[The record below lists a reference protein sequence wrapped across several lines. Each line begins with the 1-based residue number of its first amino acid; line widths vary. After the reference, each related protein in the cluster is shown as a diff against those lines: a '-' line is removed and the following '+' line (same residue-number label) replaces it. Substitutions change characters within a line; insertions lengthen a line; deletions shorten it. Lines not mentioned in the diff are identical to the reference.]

1 MNIAKILK
9 HCPKG
14 TKLYSLLEG
23 DVTLMGV
30 DDSESYPIKTC
41 KGNTTFNLF
50 TKDGLYFKHKPD
62 GECLL
67 FPSKEQRDWN
77 KFRLP
82 IKNGDIM
89 MLPDGTC
96 PFIATGTTTVIN
108 DVETVKYHCGLDTE
122 GILIISDGG
131 GGWTSSFYIPAT
143 KKVKTKLFDAMKKN
157 GISFDG
163 EKLIEKTEVKSKSE
177 KHKFKPFE
185 KILVKDNDEDTW
197 VCAFFSHMEKIGSK
211 ECYECCSGILWDQA
225 IPYEGNESLVGT
237 ISDQDQNSLIQC
249 LI

>member
-9 HCPKG
+9 YCPKG
-14 TKLYSLLEG
+14 TELYSLLEG
-23 DVTLMGV
+23 NVTLIGV
-30 DDSESYPIKTC
+30 DNFGNYPIKTR
-41 KGNTTFNLF
+41 NEDTTLTTF
-50 TKDGLYFKHKPD
+50 TEKGLYYIDKLNGD
-62 GECLL
+62 CIL

-82 IKNGDIM
+82 IKNGDVM

-96 PFIATGTTTVIN
+96 PFIATGTTTVVN
-108 DVETVKYHCGLDTE
+108 GVESVKYHCGLDTE
-122 GILIISDGG
+122 GILIISDEGS
-131 GGWTSSFYIPAT
+131 GWTSSFYIPAT
-143 KKVKTKLFDAMKKN
+143 KKVKTKLFDAMRKN

-177 KHKFKPFE
+177 KHEFKPFE

-225 IPYEGNESLVGT
+225 IPYKGNENLVGT
-237 ISDQDQNSLIQC
+237 TNNPD
-249 LI
+249 

>member
-9 HCPKG
+9 YCPKG
-14 TKLYSLLEG
+14 TELYSLLEG
-23 DVTLMGV
+23 NVTLMGV

-41 KGNTTFNLF
+41 KGNTTLNLF
-50 TKDGLYFKHKPD
+50 TKDGLYFKHRPD

-89 MLPDGTC
+89 MLPDGTR
-96 PFIATGTTTVIN
+96 PFIATGTTTVVN
-108 DVETVKYHCGLDTE
+108 GVETVKYHCGLNTE
-122 GILIISDGG
+122 GVLIISDEG

-143 KKVKTKLFDAMKKN
+143 KEVKTKLFDAMNKN

-163 EKLIEKTEVKSKSE
+163 EKLVEKIEVKNKSE
-177 KHKFKPFE
+177 KHEFKPFE
-185 KILVKDNDEDTW
+185 KVLMRDEGGMWT
-197 VCAFFSHMEKIGSK
+197 CTLFSHISITPVGV
-211 ECYECCSGILWDQA
+211 YYVCSSGALWDQA
-225 IPYEGNESLVGT
+225 IPYEGNENLVGT
-237 ISDQDQNSLIQC
+237 TNNPD
-249 LI
+249 

>member
-9 HCPKG
+9 NCPVG

-23 DVTLMGV
+23 EVTLKSI
-30 DDSESYPIKTC
+30 DDIRDYPIEVCGWSETSSR
-41 KGNTTFNLF
+41 F
-50 TKDGLYFKHKPD
+50 TEDGLYLKNKPN

-67 FPSKEQRDWN
+67 FPSKYQRDWN

-82 IKNGDIM
+82 IENGDIM
-89 MLPDGTC
+89 MLPNGTC
-96 PFIATGTTTVIN
+96 PFIATGETTVVN
-108 DVETVKYHCGLDTE
+108 GVKSVKYHCGLDTK
-122 GILIISDGG
+122 GVLIISDEG

-143 KKVKTKLFDAMKKN
+143 KEVKTKLFDAMNKN

-163 EKLIEKTEVKSKSE
+163 EKLVEKIEVKSKSK

-197 VCAFFSHMEKIGSK
+197 VCAFFSHMEKIGSE
-211 ECYECCSGILWDQA
+211 ECYECCSGIIWDRA
-225 IPYEGNESLVGT
+225 IPYEGNENLVGT
-237 ISDQDQNSLIQC
+237 TNNPD
-249 LI
+249 

>member
-14 TKLYSLLEG
+14 TELYSLLEG
-23 DVTLMGV
+23 NVTLMGI

-41 KGNTTFNLF
+41 KGGTTLSLF
-50 TKDGLYFKHKPD
+50 TKDGLYFKHRPD

-89 MLPDGTC
+89 MLPDGTR
-96 PFIATGTTTVIN
+96 PFIATGTTTVVN
-108 DVETVKYHCGLDTE
+108 GVETVKYHCGLDTE
-122 GILIISDGG
+122 GVLIISDEG
-131 GGWTSSFYIPAT
+131 GGWTSSFYIPASAGA
-143 KKVKTKLFDAMKKN
+143 KIKLFEAMDKN

-163 EKLIEKTEVKSKSE
+163 EKLIEKTEVKSKSK
-177 KHKFKPFE
+177 KHEFKPFE
-185 KILVKDNDEDTW
+185 KVLVKDRENGTW
-197 VCAFFSHMEKIGSK
+197 KCNFFSHMEEINSK
-211 ECYECCSGILWDQA
+211 KFYACCSGIWSYV
-225 IPYEGNESLVGT
+225 IPYKGNENLVGT
-237 ISDQDQNSLIQC
+237 TNNPD
-249 LI
+249 

>member
-14 TKLYSLLEG
+14 TELYSLLEG
-23 DVTLMGV
+23 NVTLMGI

-41 KGNTTFNLF
+41 KGGTTLSLF
-50 TKDGLYFKHKPD
+50 TKDGLYFKHRPD

-89 MLPDGTC
+89 MLPDGTR
-96 PFIATGTTTVIN
+96 PFIATGTTTVVN
-108 DVETVKYHCGLDTE
+108 GVETVKYHCGLDTE
-122 GILIISDGG
+122 GVLIISDEG
-131 GGWTSSFYIPAT
+131 GGWTSSFYIPASAGA
-143 KKVKTKLFDAMKKN
+143 KIKLFEAMDKN

-163 EKLIEKTEVKSKSE
+163 EKLIEKTEVKSKSK
-177 KHKFKPFE
+177 KHEFKPFE
-185 KILVKDNDEDTW
+185 KVLVKDRENGTW
-197 VCAFFSHMEKIGSK
+197 KCNFFSHMEEINSK
-211 ECYECCSGILWDQA
+211 KFYACCSGIWSYV
-225 IPYEGNESLVGT
+225 IPYKGNENLVGT
-237 ISDQDQNSLIQC
+237 TNNPDQTSLIQC

>member
-9 HCPKG
+9 NCPIG
-14 TKLYSLLEG
+14 TKLYSLIEG
-23 DVTLMGV
+23 EVTLMSI
-30 DDSESYPIKTC
+30 DENRAYPIEVSGWNK
-41 KGNTTFNLF
+41 LLRRF
-50 TKDGLYFKHKPD
+50 TKDGLYFTQTPN

-96 PFIATGTTTVIN
+96 PFIATGTTTVVN
-108 DVETVKYHCGLDTE
+108 GVESVKYHCGLNTE
-122 GILIISDGG
+122 GVLIISDEG

-143 KKVKTKLFDAMKKN
+143 TEAKLKLIAAMDKN

-163 EKLIEKTEVKSKSE
+163 EKLVEKIKVEVKDKQKE

-197 VCAFFSHMEKIGSK
+197 VCTLFSHMEKIGSK
-211 ECYECCSGILWDQA
+211 ECYECCSGVLWDQA
-225 IPYEGNESLVGT
+225 IPYKGNENLVGT
-237 ISDQDQNSLIQC
+237 TNNPD
-249 LI
+249 

>member
-9 HCPKG
+9 YCPKG
-14 TKLYSLLEG
+14 TELYSLLEG
-23 DVTLMGV
+23 NVTLMGV
-30 DDSESYPIKTC
+30 DDSKSYPIKTC
-41 KGNTTFNLF
+41 KGNTTLNLF
-50 TKDGLYFKHKPD
+50 TKDGLYFKHRPD

-89 MLPDGTC
+89 MLPDGTR
-96 PFIATGTTTVIN
+96 PFIATGTTTVVN
-108 DVETVKYHCGLDTE
+108 GVETVKYHCGLNTE
-122 GILIISDGG
+122 GILIISDEC

-143 KKVKTKLFDAMKKN
+143 KKVKTKLFDAMNKN

-163 EKLIEKTEVKSKSE
+163 EKLVEKIEVKSKSE
-177 KHKFKPFE
+177 KHEFKPFE

-197 VCAFFSHMEKIGSK
+197 VCTLFSHMEKIGSK
-211 ECYECCSGILWDQA
+211 ECYECCSGVLWDQA
-225 IPYEGNESLVGT
+225 IPYEGNENLVGT
-237 ISDQDQNSLIQC
+237 TNNPD
-249 LI
+249 

>member
-9 HCPKG
+9 YCPKG
-14 TKLYSLLEG
+14 TELYSLLEG
-23 DVTLMGV
+23 NVTLIGV
-30 DDSESYPIKTC
+30 DDSGDYPIKTC
-41 KGNTTFNLF
+41 KGSATLSLF
-50 TKDGLYFKHKPD
+50 TKNGLYFKDKPD

-96 PFIATGTTTVIN
+96 PFIATGTTTVVN
-108 DVETVKYHCGLDTE
+108 GVEAVKYHCGLDTE

-131 GGWTSSFYIPAT
+131 SGWTSSFYTPAT
-143 KKVKTKLFDAMKKN
+143 TEAKLKLFDAMRKN

-163 EKLIEKTEVKSKSE
+163 EKLVEKIEVKSKSE
-177 KHKFKPFE
+177 KHEFKPFE
-185 KILVKDNDEDTW
+185 KVLVRDRENDEWRCT
-197 VCAFFSHMEKIGSK
+197 FFSHIEEIDSRKFYI
-211 ECYECCSGILWDQA
+211 CCSGSWNYI
-225 IPYEGNESLVGT
+225 IPFEGNENLIGT
-237 ISDQDQNSLIQC
+237 ISDPD
-249 LI
+249 